1 MKRGKNMR
9 FYTSVNSVGNEI
21 FVKGFNNGKRF
32 TEKVPYQPAMFMKCN
47 AGEKTKYR
55 DIYGTPLKKIQFDSL
70 LEAKDKCFQKTTRDD
85 YYGMANFEYSFI
97 SDEWPE
103 DIQFDPNVVKK
114 LYLDIEVSS
123 ENGFPK
129 PEEASEPVTAITVS
143 DGKKYFVFGLKEYK
157 PHKKDIYYRRC
168 NSEHELLDYFIKFW
182 AGFDTDIITGWN
194 TKFFDIPYLVNRIKL
209 LLGEKSAKRL
219 SPINVVRPR
228 TAHKLNKAEQIYN
241 IIGVSDLD
249 YLEMYK
255 KFTFTNQESYRLD
268 HIAFIELGEKKLDYS
283 EYEGLFDLYEKDYQK
298 FIEYNV
304 KDVELIVR
312 LEEKLGFIEMVQTMA
327 YDAKVNY
334 DDTFFQ
340 VRMWDVIIFN
350 ALRKHKI
357 VVPPK
362 LRRHSESFEG
372 AYVKEPKVGYYEWVT
387 SFDLNSLYP
396 HIIMQWNTSPETL
409 KRKNSDVTVN
419 DLLNGT
425 CTPQITEQESMMAN
439 GSVYDNTR
447 TGILPAL
454 MSKMYQDRK
463 IYKKEM
469 IKLQKEYE
477 KTKDHNT
484 KMLADKYYNLQLVK
498 KIQLNSAYGAIG
510 NKYFRFFDIR
520 IAEGITTSGQLVIR
534 WAEKKMNE
542 FLRKRFGNDEKDFV
556 IASDTDSLYLDL
568 SDYVNEMDTK
578 DKTEIADGLNIVSQN
593 EIQPYMEGFY
603 DELKNYLNCPKQKMV
618 MEREV
623 IADQGIWVGKKH
635 YVLNVLDSEGVRYDE
650 PKLKMMGISAVKSS
664 TPAICRDKIKKS
676 INILMNGNQEELFDF
691 LNAAR
696 EDFMKAAPEDIMFPR
711 GVNNI
716 KKYSGEETLYTKGTP
731 IHVKGA
737 LLFNKFLTE
746 KNLGK
751 KYEKIEEGEKIK
763 FCYLKQPN
771 PVFDTVFAV
780 KNVLPKEFGLEEF
793 IDYEKQ
799 WEKAFLESVGDIVDA
814 RGWKM
819 KKSSSLF
826 DFF

>member
-1 MKRGKNMR
+1 MR
-9 FYTSVNSVGNEI
+9 FYTSVNSVNNLM
-21 FVKGFNNGKRF
+21 FVKGFDNGKRF
-32 TEKVPYQPAMFMKCN
+32 IEKVPYQPAMFMKCN
-47 AGEKTKYR
+47 AGEDTKYK
-55 DIYGTPLKKIQFDSL
+55 DIYGNPLKKIVFQGL
-70 LEAKDKCFQKTTRDD
+70 QEAKDKCFQKTTRED
-85 YYGMANFEYSFI
+85 YYGMANFEYSYI
-97 SDEWPE
+97 SDNYPE
-103 DIQFDPNVVKK
+103 EIEFDPKLVKK

-123 ENGFPK
+123 DNGFPK
-129 PEEASEPVTAITVS
+129 PEEATEPVTAITIS
-143 DGKKYFVFGLKEYK
+143 DGNRYYVFGLKDYV
-157 PHKKDIYYRRC
+157 PHKEKIHYKKF
-168 NSEHELLDYFIKFW
+168 NSEHELLEAFVTFW
-182 AGFDTDIITGWN
+182 SGFEVDVITGWN
-194 TKFFDIPYLVNRIKL
+194 TKFFDIPYLVNRIKV
-209 LLGEKSAKRL
+209 LLGDKL
-219 SPINVVRPR
+219 SKKFSPFGVVRERMVQRVP
-228 TAHKLNKAEQIYN
+228 NKTEQTYTIL
-241 IIGVSDLD
+241 GVSDLD

-268 HIAFIELGEKKLDYS
+268 HIAFVELGEKKLDYS

-350 ALRKHKI
+350 ALKKHKI

-362 LRRHSESFEG
+362 IKQPSQPFEG
-372 AYVKEPKVGYYEWVT
+372 AYVKEPKPGYYEWVT

-409 KRKNSDVTVN
+409 KRKMDDVTVL
-419 DLLNGT
+419 DLLNER
-425 CTPQITEQESMMAN
+425 CDPEITENETMMAN
-439 GSVYDNTR
+439 GSVYDR
-447 TGILPAL
+447 SKTGILPAL

-477 KTKDHNT
+477 RTKDHKT

-510 NKYFRFFDIR
+510 NRFFRFFDVR
-520 IAEGITTSGQLVIR
+520 MAEGITTSGQLVIR

-568 SDYVNEMDTK
+568 SDYVSEMDTK
-578 DKTEIADGLNIVSQN
+578 DKFEITDKLNLISQN
-593 EIQPYMEGFY
+593 EIQPHMEHFY

-623 IADQGIWVGKKH
+623 IADQGIWIGKKH
-635 YVLNVLDSEGVRYDE
+635 YVLNVLDSEGVRYE
-650 PKLKMMGISAVKSS
+650 TAKLKMMGISAVKSS
-664 TPAICRDKIKKS
+664 TPAICRDNIKKS

-691 LNAAR
+691 LDRAK
-696 EDFMKAAPEDIMFPR
+696 EEFMKANPEDVMFPR
-711 GVNNI
+711 GVNNL
-716 KKYSGEETLYTKGTP
+716 KKYTDQDTLYAKGTP

-737 LLFNKFLTE
+737 LLFNKYLTDNGFE
-746 KNLGK
+746 K
-751 KYEKIEEGEKIK
+751 KYERIEEGEKIK

-771 PVFDTVFAV
+771 PIFDTVFAV
-780 KNVLPKEFGLEEF
+780 KNVLPKEFGLHQF
-793 IDYEKQ
+793 VDYERQ
-799 WEKAFLESVGDIVDA
+799 WEKAFTEAVKDIVDA
-814 RGWKM
+814 RGWKI

>member
-1 MKRGKNMR
+1 MR
-9 FYTSVNSVGNEI
+9 FYTSVNSVNDKMCVRG
-21 FVKGFNNGKRF
+21 FVNGKRF
-32 TEKVPYQPAMFMKCN
+32 IDRVPYKPAMFMKCN
-47 AGEKTKYR
+47 AGEVTKYK
-55 DIYGTPLKKIQFDSL
+55 DIYGNPLKKIVFQGL
-70 LEAKDKCFQKTTRDD
+70 QEAKDKCFQKTTRED
-85 YYGMANFEYSFI
+85 YHGMANFEYSYI
-97 SDEWPE
+97 SDNYPE
-103 DIQFDPNVVKK
+103 DIEFDPKLVKK

-143 DGKKYFVFGLKEYK
+143 DGKRYFVFGLKDYK
-157 PHKKDIYYRRC
+157 PHKENIHYRKC
-168 NSEHELLDYFIKFW
+168 NSEHELLHYFVKFW
-182 AGFDTDIITGWN
+182 VGFEVDIVTGWN
-194 TKFFDIPYLVNRIKL
+194 TKFFDIPYLVNRIKA
-209 LLGEKSAKRL
+209 LLGDRESKKL
-219 SPINVVRPR
+219 SPFGVIRERSVQKHANLSVQTYNV
-228 TAHKLNKAEQIYN
+228 L
-241 IIGVSDLD
+241 GVSDLD

-268 HIAFIELGEKKLDYS
+268 HIASVELGEKKLDYS

-298 FIEYNV
+298 FVEYNV

-350 ALRKHKI
+350 ALRKQNV

-362 LRRHSESFEG
+362 IKQPSQPFEG
-372 AYVKEPKVGYYEWVT
+372 AYVKEPRVGYYEWVT

-396 HIIMQWNTSPETL
+396 HIIMQWNSSPETL
-409 KRKNSDVTVN
+409 KRKNEHVTVN
-419 DLLNGT
+419 DLLNQVYE
-425 CTPQITEQESMMAN
+425 PDINDKESMMAN
-439 GSVYDNTR
+439 GSVYDRTR

-510 NKYFRFFDIR
+510 NRYFRFFDIR

-568 SDYVNEMDTK
+568 SDYVKEMDTK
-578 DKTEIADGLNIVSQN
+578 DKTEITDKLNLISQN
-593 EIQPYMEGFY
+593 EIQPYMEQFY
-603 DELKNYLNCPKQKMV
+603 DELKDYLNCPKQKMV

-623 IADQGIWVGKKH
+623 IADQGIWIGKKH
-635 YVLNVLDSEGVRYDE
+635 YVLNVLDSEGVRYE
-650 PKLKMMGISAVKSS
+650 KPKLKMMGISAVKSS
-664 TPAICRDKIKKS
+664 TPAICRDNIKKS
-676 INILMNGNQEELFDF
+676 IDILMNGNQEELFDF
-691 LNAAR
+691 LETAKEN
-696 EDFMKAAPEDIMFPR
+696 FMKANPEDVMFPR
-711 GVNNI
+711 GVNNL
-716 KKYSGEETLYTKGTP
+716 KKYADRDTLYTKGTP
-731 IHVKGA
+731 IHVKGS
-737 LLFNKFLTE
+737 LLFNKYLVE
-746 KNLGK
+746 KNLDK

-771 PVFDTVFAV
+771 PIFDTVFAV

-799 WEKAFLESVGDIVDA
+799 WEKAFLESVEDIVDA
-814 RGWKM
+814 RGWKT

>member
-1 MKRGKNMR
+1 MR
-9 FYTSVNSVGNEI
+9 FYTSVNSVNDKI
-21 FVKGFNNGKRF
+21 LVKGFVNGERF
-32 TEKVPYQPAMFMKCN
+32 IDKVPYQPSMFMKSN
-47 AGEKTKYR
+47 AGEKTPYK
-55 DIYGTPLKKIQFDSL
+55 DIYGNPLKKIVFQSL
-70 LEAKDKCFQKTTRDD
+70 QEAKDKCFQKSTRED
-85 YYGMANFEYSFI
+85 YYGMANFEYSYI
-97 SDEWPE
+97 ADEWPDE
-103 DIQFDPNVVKK
+103 IEFDPKLVKK

-129 PEEASEPVTAITVS
+129 PEEASEPVTAITLS
-143 DGKKYFVFGLKEYK
+143 NGDMYFVFGLKEYT
-157 PHKKDIYYRRC
+157 PHKEKIYYKRF
-168 NSEHELLDYFIKFW
+168 NSEHELLEGFIKFW
-182 AGFDTDIITGWN
+182 SGFEVDVITGWN
-194 TKFFDIPYLVNRIKL
+194 TKFFDIPYLVNRIKV
-209 LLGEKSAKRL
+209 LLGDKESKKL
-219 SPINVVRPR
+219 SPFGIVRER
-228 TAHKLNKAEQIYN
+228 MVQRVIGKTDQTYN
-241 IIGVSDLD
+241 ILGVSDLD

-268 HIAFIELGEKKLDYS
+268 HIASVELGEKKLDYS
-283 EYEGLFDLYEKDYQK
+283 EYTGLFDLYEKDYQK

-350 ALRKHKI
+350 ALKKYKI

-362 LRRHSESFEG
+362 IKQPSQPFEG
-372 AYVKEPKVGYYEWVT
+372 AYVKEPKSGYYEWVT

-396 HIIMQWNTSPETL
+396 HIIMQWNSSPETL
-409 KRKNSDVTVN
+409 KRKNDDVTVN
-419 DLLNGT
+419 DLLNQVYE
-425 CTPQITEQESMMAN
+425 PEIKENESMMAN
-439 GSVYDNTR
+439 GSVYDKTK

-454 MSKMYQDRK
+454 MSKMYEDRK
-463 IYKKEM
+463 KYKKQM

-510 NKYFRFFDIR
+510 NRFFRFFDVR

-568 SDYVNEMDTK
+568 SDYVDEMDTK
-578 DKTEIADGLNIVSQN
+578 DKSEITDKLNLISQN
-593 EIQPYMEGFY
+593 EIQPYMEQFY
-603 DELKNYLNCPKQKMV
+603 DELKDYLNCPKQKMV

-623 IADQGIWVGKKH
+623 IADQGIWIGKKH
-635 YVLNVLDSEGVRYDE
+635 YVLNVIDSEGVRYE
-650 PKLKMMGISAVKSS
+650 KPKLKMMGISAVKSS
-664 TPAICRDKIKKS
+664 TPAICRDNIKKS
-676 INILMNGNQEELFDF
+676 IDILMNGNQEELFDF
-691 LNAAR
+691 LDTAR
-696 EDFMKAAPEDIMFPR
+696 ESFMKAPAEDIMFPR

-716 KKYSGEETLYTKGTP
+716 RKYTGQDTLYTKGTP

-737 LLFNKFLTE
+737 LLYNRFLKE
-746 KNLGK
+746 KNLEK

-771 PVFDTVFAV
+771 PVFDTVFAI
-780 KNVLPKEFGLEEF
+780 KDILPKEFELQEF
-793 IDYEKQ
+793 IDYERQ
-799 WEKAFLESVGDIVDA
+799 WEKAFTEAVKDIVDA
-814 RGWKM
+814 RGWQM

>member
-1 MKRGKNMR
+1 MR

-21 FVKGFNNGKRF
+21 FVKGFNKGKRF

-55 DIYGTPLKKIQFDSL
+55 DIYGTPLKKIQFSSL

-97 SDEWPE
+97 SDEWPDE
-103 DIQFDPNVVKK
+103 IQFDPNVVKK

-129 PEEASEPVTAITVS
+129 PEEASEPVTAITLS
-143 DGKKYFVFGLKEYK
+143 DGNKYFVFGLKEYK
-157 PHKKDIYYRRC
+157 PHKEKIYYKKF
-168 NSEHELLDYFIKFW
+168 NSEHELLDSFVKFW

-209 LLGEKSAKRL
+209 LLGEKTAKRL

-268 HIAFIELGEKKLDYS
+268 HIASVELGEKKLDYS

-362 LRRHSESFEG
+362 LRRPSESFEG
-372 AYVKEPKVGYYEWVT
+372 AYVKEPKSGYYEWVT

-409 KRKNSDVTVN
+409 KRKNPDVTVN

-425 CTPQITEQESMMAN
+425 YTPEITEQESMMAN

-578 DKTEIADGLNIVSQN
+578 DKTEIADRLNIVSQN
-593 EIQPYMEGFY
+593 EIQPYMEDFY
-603 DELKNYLNCPKQKMV
+603 DELKKYLNCPKQKMV

-623 IADQGIWVGKKH
+623 IADQGIWIGKKH

-691 LNAAR
+691 LHTAR

-716 KKYSGEETLYTKGTP
+716 KKYSGQETLYTKGTP

-737 LLFNKFLTE
+737 LLFNKFLTD
-746 KNLGK
+746 KNLDK

-780 KNVLPKEFGLEEF
+780 KNVLPKEFGLEQF
-793 IDYEKQ
+793 IDYDRQ
-799 WEKAFLESVGDIVDA
+799 WEKAFIEAVKDIVDA
-814 RGWKM
+814 RGWQM

>member
-1 MKRGKNMR
+1 MR
-9 FYTSVNSVGNEI
+9 FYTSVNSVNDKILVRG
-21 FVKGFNNGKRF
+21 FDDGVKFEERVAY
-32 TEKVPYQPAMFMKCN
+32 EPSMFMKAN
-47 AGEKTKYR
+47 AGEETAYR
-55 DIYGTPLKKIQFDSL
+55 DIYGNPLKKVEFLSL
-70 LEAKDKCFQKTTRDD
+70 QDAKDKCFQKSTRED
-85 YYGMANFEYSFI
+85 YYGMANFEYSYI
-97 SDEWPE
+97 ADEWPDAIE
-103 DIQFDPNVVKK
+103 FDASLVKK

-129 PEEASEPVTAITVS
+129 PEEASEPVTAITLS
-143 DGKKYFVFGLKEYK
+143 DGKRYFVFGLKDYV
-157 PHKKDIYYRRC
+157 PHKDNIHYKRC
-168 NSEHELLDYFIKFW
+168 NSEKELLQNFVKFW
-182 AGFDTDIITGWN
+182 SLFEVDIITGWN
-194 TKFFDIPYLVNRIKL
+194 TKFFDIPYLVNRIQNLFLDRNDRNLHK
-209 LLGEKSAKRL
+209 KL
-219 SPINVVRPR
+219 SPFGIVRER
-228 TAHKLNKAEQIYN
+228 TVQRVPGKTEQTYSIL
-241 IIGVSDLD
+241 GVSDLD

-268 HIAFIELGEKKLDYS
+268 HIASVELGEKKLDFS
-283 EYEGLFDLYEKDYQK
+283 EYRGLFDLYEKDYQK

-312 LEEKLGFIEMVQTMA
+312 LEQKLGFIEMVQTMA

-350 ALRKHKI
+350 ALKKHKI
-357 VVPPK
+357 VIPPK
-362 LRRHSESFEG
+362 MKQPSQPFEG

-396 HIIMQWNTSPETL
+396 HIIMQWNSSPETL
-409 KRKNSDVTVN
+409 KRKNEDVTVL
-419 DLLNGT
+419 DLLNES
-425 CTPQITEQESMMAN
+425 CDPEINENESMMAN
-439 GSVYDNTR
+439 GSVYDRTK

-454 MSKMYQDRK
+454 MSKMYEDRK
-463 IYKKEM
+463 KYKKKM

-477 KTKDHNT
+477 KTKDQNT

-510 NKYFRFFDIR
+510 NRFFRFFDVR
-520 IAEGITTSGQLVIR
+520 IAEGITTSGQLGIR

-542 FLRKRFGNDEKDFV
+542 FLRKRFGNDEKDFI

-568 SDYVNEMDTK
+568 SDYVGEMDTK
-578 DKTEIADGLNIVSQN
+578 DKSEIADRLNVISQN
-593 EIQPYMEGFY
+593 EIQPYMEQFY
-603 DELKNYLNCPKQKMV
+603 DELKDYLNCPKQKMI

-635 YVLNVLDSEGVRYDE
+635 YVLNVLDSEGVRYE
-650 PKLKMMGISAVKSS
+650 KPKLKMMGISAVKSS
-664 TPAICRDKIKKS
+664 TPAICRDNIKKS
-676 INILMNGNQEELFDF
+676 IDILMNGNQEELFDF
-691 LNAAR
+691 LDTAR
-696 EDFMKAAPEDIMFPR
+696 DSFMKAPAEDIMFPR

-716 KKYSGEETLYTKGTP
+716 RKYTGQETLYTKGTP

-737 LLFNKFLTE
+737 LLYNRYLKE
-746 KNLGK
+746 KNLEK

-771 PVFDTVFAV
+771 PVFDTVFAI
-780 KNVLPKEFGLEEF
+780 KDVLPKEFELQEF
-793 IDYEKQ
+793 IDYERQ
-799 WEKAFLESVGDIVDA
+799 WEKAFTEAVKDIVDA
-814 RGWKM
+814 RGWQM

>member
-1 MKRGKNMR
+1 MR

>member
-1 MKRGKNMR
+1 MR
-9 FYTSVNSVGNEI
+9 FYTSVNSVNDKI
-21 FVKGFNNGKRF
+21 LVRGFDDGERF
-32 TEKVPYQPAMFMKCN
+32 IDKVPYQPSMFMKSN
-47 AGEKTKYR
+47 AGEKTSYK
-55 DIYGTPLKKIQFDSL
+55 DIYGNPLKKIMFQSL
-70 LEAKDKCFQKTTRDD
+70 QEAKDKCFQKSTRED
-85 YYGMANFEYSFI
+85 YYGMANFEYSYI
-97 SDEWPE
+97 ADEWPDE
-103 DIQFDPNVVKK
+103 IEFDPKLVKK

-129 PEEASEPVTAITVS
+129 PEEASEPVTAITLS
-143 DGKKYFVFGLKEYK
+143 NGDMYFVFGLKEYK
-157 PHKKDIYYRRC
+157 PHKEKIYYKRF
-168 NSEHELLDYFIKFW
+168 NSEHELLEGFIKFW
-182 AGFDTDIITGWN
+182 SGFEVDVITGWN
-194 TKFFDIPYLVNRIKL
+194 TKFFDIPYLVNRIKV
-209 LLGEKSAKRL
+209 LLGDKQSKKL
-219 SPINVVRPR
+219 SPFGIVRERMVQRVP
-228 TAHKLNKAEQIYN
+228 NKTEQTYN
-241 IIGVSDLD
+241 ILGVSDLD

-268 HIAFIELGEKKLDYS
+268 HIASVELGEKKLDYS
-283 EYEGLFDLYEKDYQK
+283 EYAGLFDLYEKDYQK

-312 LEEKLGFIEMVQTMA
+312 LEQKLGFIEMVQTMA

-350 ALRKHKI
+350 ALKKYKI

-362 LRRHSESFEG
+362 IKQPSQPFEG

-396 HIIMQWNTSPETL
+396 HIIMQWNSSPETL
-409 KRKNSDVTVN
+409 KRKNDDVTVN
-419 DLLNGT
+419 DLLNQV
-425 CTPQITEQESMMAN
+425 CEPEIKENESMMAN
-439 GSVYDNTR
+439 GSVYDKTK

-454 MSKMYQDRK
+454 MSKMYEDRK
-463 IYKKEM
+463 KYKKQM

-510 NKYFRFFDIR
+510 NRFFRFFDVR

-568 SDYVNEMDTK
+568 SDYVSEMDTK
-578 DKTEIADGLNIVSQN
+578 DKSEITDKLNIISQN
-593 EIQPYMEGFY
+593 EIQPYMEQFY
-603 DELKNYLNCPKQKMV
+603 DELKDYLNCPKQKMV

-623 IADQGIWVGKKH
+623 IADQGIWIGKKH
-635 YVLNVLDSEGVRYDE
+635 YVLNVIDSEGVRYE
-650 PKLKMMGISAVKSS
+650 KPKLKMMGISAVKSS
-664 TPAICRDKIKKS
+664 TPAICRDNIKKS
-676 INILMNGNQEELFDF
+676 IDILMNGNQEELFDF
-691 LNAAR
+691 LDTAR
-696 EDFMKAAPEDIMFPR
+696 ESFMKAPAEDIMFPR

-716 KKYSGEETLYTKGTP
+716 RKYTGQDTLYTKGTP

-737 LLFNKFLTE
+737 LLYNRFLKE
-746 KNLGK
+746 KNLEK

-771 PVFDTVFAV
+771 PVFDTVFAI
-780 KNVLPKEFGLEEF
+780 KDILPKEFELQEF
-793 IDYEKQ
+793 IDYERQ
-799 WEKAFLESVGDIVDA
+799 WEKAFTEAVKDIVDA
-814 RGWKM
+814 RGWQM